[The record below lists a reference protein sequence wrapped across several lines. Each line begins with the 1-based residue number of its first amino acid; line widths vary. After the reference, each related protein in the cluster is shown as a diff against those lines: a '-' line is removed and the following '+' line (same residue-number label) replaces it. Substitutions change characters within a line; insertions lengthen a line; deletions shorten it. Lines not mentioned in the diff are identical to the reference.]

1 MNKPKFKIVKKET
14 PKLKIIKKETPKL
27 KIISKTKEKI
37 FFNINEKTSKDI
49 IPIHESY
56 SPIDALEDIPKII
69 EKPLIST
76 IEKLFLKNIDTISS
90 SANWTNINITI
101 FYDKLSPYNKEI
113 AKKLGGTISSSW
125 WSGFRPIVSFSLPAK
140 ITPVKDI
147 IQRGEW
153 LANQF
158 QEQKIIIKPSYTF
171 KEFADMIMKKPEA
184 TQKEILNSMQMAV
197 YTYDEKNQKI
207 RLWI

>member
-14 PKLKIIKKETPKL
+14 PKLKIIKKETSKL
-27 KIISKTKEKI
+27 KIISKTKKGI

-49 IPIHESY
+49 LPIHESY
-56 SPIDALEDIPKII
+56 SPISSLQDIPKII

-76 IEKLFLKNIDTISS
+76 IEKLFLKNITTISS
-90 SANWTNINITI
+90 SANWTNINIMI

-140 ITPVKDI
+140 ITPTKDI
-147 IQRGEW
+147 IQRWEW
-153 LANQF
+153 LADQF
-158 QEQKIIIKPSYTF
+158 EEQKIIIKPSYTL
-171 KEFADMIMKKPEA
+171 KEFADMIMRKPGA

-207 RLWI
+207 RLK